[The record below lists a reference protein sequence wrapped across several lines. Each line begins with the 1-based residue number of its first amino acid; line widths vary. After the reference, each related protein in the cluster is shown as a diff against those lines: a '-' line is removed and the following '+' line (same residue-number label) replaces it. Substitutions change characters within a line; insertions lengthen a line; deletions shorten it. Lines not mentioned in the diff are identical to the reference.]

1 MNVGDAVE
9 AFLSEIVEENLVR
22 GIYRLEII
30 VYT

>member
-1 MNVGDAVE
+1 MNAGVAAE
-9 AFLSEIVEENLVR
+9 TFLSEIVEENLVR